1 MSKICRT
8 KYRDRSKRK
17 ELCKRGPQ
25 SQRDK
30 SFKQIGKLRKANWH
44 VQGVSK
50 ACQKELLIWNCASG
64 LQSAWNSFSG
74 GGRFGANF
82 WGLFSEHP
90 LGASVEISADGT
102 HHKCI
107 FLFILSLVP
116 WRNLAPRVLWRS
128 NKSAS
133 SLVIYRQMLLVH
145 REVISFFSLPA
156 GFYN

>member
-1 MSKICRT
+1 MFIQCLKYAEPSIETDLKEKNYVDVAPNLKGINLLNKSANYEKQTDMCRE
-8 KYRDRSKRK
+8 SPKRA
-17 ELCKRGPQ
+17 
-25 SQRDK
+25 
-30 SFKQIGKLRKANWH
+30 RKNYW
-44 VQGVSK
+44 
-50 ACQKELLIWNCASG
+50 SG
-64 LQSAWNSFSG
+64 MVLVG
-74 GGRFGANF
+74 CRVRGANF